1 METFFNNGSMTM
13 TFHIL
18 NVLGGY
24 EDMHKMGGVRNLV
37 TEKFAKTYW
46 NRKKNIAFKLIE
58 STKGKVSCEAL
69 T

>member
-1 METFFNNGSMTM
+1 MCEE
-13 TFHIL
+13 
-18 NVLGGY
+18 GY
-24 EDMHKMGGVRNLV
+24 EDMRKMGGVRNLV

-58 STKGKVSCEAL
+58 STKGKVSCKAL